1 VAPEEQ
7 VLTQLAVGASPD
19 TLLDRAYVGHMAGVR
34 LRVATGG
41 GVDD

>member
-1 VAPEEQ
+1 VTLEQ
-7 VLTQLAVGASPD
+7 TRDPD
-19 TLLDRAYVGHMAGVR
+19 TLLDHAYVVMATVR